1 MFVHD
6 AARSGGGAVWQW
18 LVSLLKVSGVI
29 VGVGVALVILGMTLP
44 EPQTQRQS
52 KVMTI

>member
-29 VGVGVALVILGMTLP
+29 VGVGVALLLIKIKDG
-44 EPQTQRQS
+44 RS
-52 KVMTI
+52 INR